1 MNEDNGNV
9 DDDIIF
15 SPGRNLYARNNLDN
29 IEMEVENDQEDDPNE
44 ENEIEYEEDDYED
57 I

>member
-9 DDDIIF
+9 DDDIILF
-15 SPGRNLYARNNLDN
+15 PGRNLYARNNLDD
-29 IEMEVENDQEDDPNE
+29 IQMEVENDQEDDPNE

>member
-9 DDDIIF
+9 DDDIILF
-15 SPGRNLYARNNLDN
+15 PGRNLYARNNLDN
-29 IEMEVENDQEDDPNE
+29 TEMEVENGQEDDPNE